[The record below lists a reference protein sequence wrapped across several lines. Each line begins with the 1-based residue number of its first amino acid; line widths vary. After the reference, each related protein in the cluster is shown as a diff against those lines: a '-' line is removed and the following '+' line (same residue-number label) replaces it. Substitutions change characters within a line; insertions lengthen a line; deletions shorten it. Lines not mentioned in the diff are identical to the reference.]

1 MDQELIAYL
10 DERFSS
16 IDERFRETSQQIS
29 SLREE
34 TAQQIGSLRDE
45 TVQQI
50 GSLRDETAQQIGSLR
65 DEFGSFRSEF
75 GSLRDEFGSFR
86 SEFGSLRSEFESF
99 REETTQNFGRVD
111 EGIRQVHVV
120 IEGLRNGEVRVVS
133 EGVSGFKEQLSDF
146 RTEVSREFNDVR
158 GLVGSTYTELDRR
171 IRPLEMRK
179 VRKS

>member
-10 DERFSS
+10 DQRFSS

-34 TAQQIGSLRDE
+34 TAQQIGSLRD
-45 TVQQI
+45 
-50 GSLRDETAQQIGSLR
+50 
-65 DEFGSFRSEF
+65 
-75 GSLRDEFGSFR
+75 
-86 SEFGSLRSEFESF
+86 EFESF

-133 EGVSGFKEQLSDF
+133 EGVLAS
-146 RTEVSREFNDVR
+146 
-158 GLVGSTYTELDRR
+158 
-171 IRPLEMRK
+171 
-179 VRKS
+179 KSS

>member
-10 DERFSS
+10 DA
-16 IDERFRETSQQIS
+16 RFREATQQVE

-34 TAQQIGSLRDE
+34 T
-45 TVQQI
+45 T
-50 GSLRDETAQQIGSLR
+50 QQIGSLR
-65 DEFGSFRSEF
+65 DEFGS
-75 GSLRDEFGSFR
+75 LRDEFGS
-86 SEFGSLRSEFESF
+86 LRGEFESF

-146 RTEVSREFNDVR
+146 RAEVSQEFDAVR
-158 GLVGSTYTELDRR
+158 GLVRSTYTELDRR
-171 IRPLEMRK
+171 IRPLEIRK

>member
-1 MDQELIAYL
+1 MDQELIAYF
-10 DERFSS
+10 DERFSR

-45 TVQQI
+45 
-50 GSLRDETAQQIGSLR
+50 
-65 DEFGSFRSEF
+65 F
-75 GSLRDEFGSFR
+75 GSLRG
-86 SEFGSLRSEFESF
+86 EFESF

-146 RTEVSREFNDVR
+146 RTEVSQEFDAVR
-158 GLVGSTYTELDRR
+158 GLVRSTYTELDRR
-171 IRPLEMRK
+171 IRPLEIRK

>member
-34 TAQQIGSLRDE
+34 TSQQIGSLRE
-45 TVQQI
+45 
-50 GSLRDETAQQIGSLR
+50 ETAQQIGSLR
-65 DEFGSFRSEF
+65 D
-75 GSLRDEFGSFR
+75 
-86 SEFGSLRSEFESF
+86 EFESF

>member
-10 DERFSS
+10 DARLSP
-16 IDERFRETSQQIS
+16 IDERFLETSQQIS
-29 SLREE
+29 SILDETSQQIGRLHEETAQQIGSLREE

-45 TVQQI
+45 FV
-50 GSLRDETAQQIGSLR
+50 
-65 DEFGSFRSEF
+65 
-75 GSLRDEFGSFR
+75 
-86 SEFGSLRSEFESF
+86 SF
-99 REETTQNFGRVD
+99 REETTQNFGRVE

-146 RTEVSREFNDVR
+146 RTEVSQEFDAVR
-158 GLVGSTYTELDRR
+158 GLVRSTYTELDRR
-171 IRPLEMRK
+171 IRPLEIRK

>member
-10 DERFSS
+10 DA
-16 IDERFRETSQQIS
+16 RFREAAQRVEG
-29 SLREE
+29 LREE
-34 TAQQIGSLRDE
+34 T
-45 TVQQI
+45 T
-50 GSLRDETAQQIGSLR
+50 QQIGSLR
-65 DEFGSFRSEF
+65 DEFGS
-75 GSLRDEFGSFR
+75 LRG
-86 SEFGSLRSEFESF
+86 EFESF

-120 IEGLRNGEVRVVS
+120 VEGLRNGEVRVVS

-146 RTEVSREFNDVR
+146 RAEVSREFSDVR